1 MFPLWLAI
9 AIIFHFLS
17 GYWLWKLINIFYY
30 CDYVTIIHLIPLY
43 HDWST
48 ELEFYIP
55 KLPFNRKTCNYFYFD
70 WKKILFNSINSIN
83 SYIYIRDN
91 CARVLDTTMSRE
103 LSLTGFGPFS
113 SQTRAKFVGL
123 KIIFK
128 VYSPSLLAFDIDI
141 DKLISRAWLFATL
154 WTVAYQAPL
163 SMGFSRQEY

>member
-55 KLPFNRKTCNYFYFD
+55 KLPFNRKTCNHFFFIERRFY
-70 WKKILFNSINSIN
+70 SIPLIQS

-91 CARVLDTTMSRE
+91 YARVLDTTMSRE

-113 SQTRAKFVGL
+113 SQTRAKFMGL

-141 DKLISRAWLFATL
+141 DKL
-154 WTVAYQAPL
+154 
-163 SMGFSRQEY
+163 

>member
-70 WKKILFNSINSIN
+70 WKILFNSINSMN
-83 SYIYIRDN
+83 SYIYTGDN
-91 CARVLDTTMSRE
+91 YARVLDITMSRE
-103 LSLTGFGPFS
+103 LSLTGFGP
-113 SQTRAKFVGL
+113 
-123 KIIFK
+123 
-128 VYSPSLLAFDIDI
+128 SL
-141 DKLISRAWLFATL
+141 
-154 WTVAYQAPL
+154 V
-163 SMGFSRQEY
+163 RQEQNLWVSRLFLKYIHHPS